1 MAKFDVLVV
10 PELAVKAAEVEA
22 PLTLFGL
29 NHPRTG
35 LEAVF
40 AVSGKGGKEL
50 YEVQNLDNEDLIGS
64 WTLGE
69 NRMGGGTRLIT
80 VSRTDPLFIILPLL
94 KTHAQSKS
102 NIPLEDLIS
111 SQVPSHMTQYY
122 DHLMPAFQSRLPKVA
137 DGVGPPD
144 LKVWKWNQSK
154 TMAYLGQKAHQVAKR
169 LAHTTIQTDGASS
182 EIMVKASTDLDRL
195 KLAWDILSDSL
206 DPEMSAMLKEKLGIK
221 DESATLTAGVA
232 ATSSKR
238 AKTEPVDDC
247 ETSDYS
253 KALQPNQKKE
263 VKLTAKQKALEKG
276 KVGTKSITSF
286 FSKTP
291 AKK

>member
-1 MAKFDVLVV
+1 
-10 PELAVKAAEVEA
+10 
-22 PLTLFGL
+22 
-29 NHPRTG
+29 
-35 LEAVF
+35 
-40 AVSGKGGKEL
+40 
-50 YEVQNLDNEDLIGS
+50 
-64 WTLGE
+64 
-69 NRMGGGTRLIT
+69 
-80 VSRTDPLFIILPLL
+80 
-94 KTHAQSKS
+94 
-102 NIPLEDLIS
+102 
-111 SQVPSHMTQYY
+111 MTQYY
-122 DHLMPAFQSRLPKVA
+122 DHLMPAFLSRLPKVA
-137 DGVGPPD
+137 DSVGPPD
-144 LKVWKWNQSK
+144 LKVWKWNQAK

-221 DESATLTAGVA
+221 DESAAPAVA
-232 ATSSKR
+232 AATSKR

-263 VKLTAKQKALEKG
+263 VKLTAKQKALKKG